1 MLFALRSMGYMRNR
15 TYEDAITKI
24 AINPSFCFL
33 GICNAVIIGIGII
46 ASIKSVKIWNAA
58 NEI

>member
-1 MLFALRSMGYMRNR
+1 MGYMRNR

-33 GICNAVIIGIGII
+33 GICNAVIIGIGMI

-58 NEI
+58 KEI